1 MENCSR
7 KPTRKS
13 SKRKAIKKIYKR
25 IQQKRIQHKKNQH
38 RKIHKRRQKRIS
50 LFTAFAILLLFIG
63 GALAVTSVRI
73 GFLLIV
79 RPSQVLWVNH
89 FLPEWAKIKDVDLDL
104 PQSRKQIEN
113 AIYHQGQIAGKVLPL
128 AKTADQSF
136 LLPIFRKRP
145 NCQSDCQKIVELRA
159 YNISQR
165 GEVSRQK
172 HYEMVARLKIEGPEE
187 SFVIA
192 PLVNITNETQ
202 GANIALPLN
211 HIESFQG
218 NNLPAGKWFYL
229 RGQRNSGNHSVNYG
243 HIIYY
248 NLKRKHLKVMQ
259 SWTSPSGD
267 NPKWQQ
273 VTGDNTK
280 ELVVNQTV
288 GFEPRVRVYQAKSFN
303 SIKNPIRLR
312 PIALK
317 PPTFKNRGYQKALLI
332 ARKGLW
338 APAFKWLQFIQKQ
351 HKGKISADSIAQ
363 IDLIRLHSELSTK
376 QANINWASPS
386 QQVQVYLIDGRWEK
400 ALQVFEKSPSNSKE
414 IVSLLKADRGRL
426 WDRVKVALQVNPN
439 RPQVQTWGAL
449 ILAAKFGD
457 SRAKSWLKTQKRLSK
472 SNFAR
477 LEILLAR
484 LENRTK

>member
-25 IQQKRIQHKKNQH
+25 IQQKRIQHKK
-38 RKIHKRRQKRIS
+38 IHKRRKKRIS
-50 LFTAFAILLLFIG
+50 LFTAFAIVLLFIG
-63 GALAVTSVRI
+63 GALAIASVRI

-79 RPSQVLWVNH
+79 RPSKVLWVNH

-113 AIYHQGQIAGKVLPL
+113 AIYHQGQTAGKVLPL

-136 LLPIFRKRP
+136 LLPIFQKRP

-159 YNISQR
+159 YNLSQR
-165 GEVSRQK
+165 GEGSRQK
-172 HYEMVARLKIEGPEE
+172 YYEMVARLKIDGPEE

-211 HIESFQG
+211 YIESFQG
-218 NNLPAGKWFYL
+218 SNLPVGKWFYL

-243 HIIYY
+243 HIIHY
-248 NLKRKHLKVMQ
+248 NPKREHLKVMQ
-259 SWTSPSGD
+259 PWTSPSGD
-267 NPKWQQ
+267 LPKWQQ

-280 ELVVNQTV
+280 ELVVKQTV

-303 SIKNPIRLR
+303 SINNPIRLR

-317 PPTFKNRGYQKALLI
+317 PPNFKDRGYQKALLI

-338 APAFKWLQFIQKQ
+338 TPAFKWLQFIQKQ
-351 HKGKISADSIAQ
+351 HKGKISTDSIAQ

-376 QANINWASPS
+376 QANTNWASPS

-414 IVSLLKADRGRL
+414 IVSLLKADKGRL
-426 WDRVKVALQVNPN
+426 WDRVKAALQVNPN

-457 SRAKSWLKTQKRLSK
+457 SRAKSWLTTQKRLSK
-472 SNFAR
+472 SNLTR
-477 LEILLAR
+477 LEMLLAR
-484 LENRTK
+484 LEDGTE

>member
-25 IQQKRIQHKKNQH
+25 IQQKRIQRK
-38 RKIHKRRQKRIS
+38 KIHKRRQKRIS
-50 LFTAFAILLLFIG
+50 LFTALAIVLLFAG
-63 GALAVTSVRI
+63 GALAIASIRI

-79 RPSQVLWVNH
+79 RPSEVLWVNH
-89 FLPEWAKIKDVDLDL
+89 LLPEWAKIKDVDLDL

-128 AKTADQSF
+128 AKTTDQSF
-136 LLPIFRKRP
+136 LLPIFQKRP
-145 NCQSDCQKIVELRA
+145 NCQSDCHKIVELRA
-159 YNISQR
+159 YNRSKR
-165 GEVSRQK
+165 AGETPEK
-172 HYEMVARLKIEGPEE
+172 YYEMVARLAIDGPEE

-218 NNLPAGKWFYL
+218 NNLPTGKWFYL
-229 RGQRNSGNHSVNYG
+229 QGQRNSGNHSVNYG

-248 NLKRKHLKVMQ
+248 NPKRKHLKVMQ

-267 NPKWQQ
+267 RPKWQQ
-273 VTGDNTK
+273 VTGDDTK
-280 ELVVNQTV
+280 ELVVKQTV

-303 SIKNPIRLR
+303 SINNPIRLR

-317 PPTFKNRGYQKALLI
+317 PPTFKDRGYQKALLI
-332 ARKGLW
+332 AHKGLW
-338 APAFKWLQFIQKQ
+338 TPAFKWLQFIQKQ

-386 QQVQVYLIDGRWEK
+386 QQIQVYLIDGRWEK

-414 IVSLLKADRGRL
+414 IVSLLKADKGRL
-426 WDRVKVALQVNPN
+426 WDRVKAALQVNPN

-457 SRAKSWLKTQKRLSK
+457 SRAKSWLTTQKRLNK
-472 SNFAR
+472 SNLTRLEMLMAR
-477 LEILLAR
+477 LEDGT
-484 LENRTK
+484 E